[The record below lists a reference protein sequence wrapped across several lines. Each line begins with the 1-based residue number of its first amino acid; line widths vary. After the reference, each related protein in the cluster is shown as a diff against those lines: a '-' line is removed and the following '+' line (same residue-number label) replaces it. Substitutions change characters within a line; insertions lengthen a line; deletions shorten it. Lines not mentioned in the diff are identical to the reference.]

1 MMSFKIETAFC
12 YKIYSYEITT
22 RMKHSHEQKRESIRL
37 EILGGNT
44 GEGYSRGT
52 LDELN
57 SWKKYFFFTVR
68 IQTPDFHW
76 ITSG

>member
-1 MMSFKIETAFC
+1 MSFKIETAFC
-12 YKIYSYEITT
+12 YKIYSYEIAT

-57 SWKKYFFFTVR
+57 S
-68 IQTPDFHW
+68 
-76 ITSG
+76 